1 MIRFPIIR
9 CLGAAALLMGLSA
22 YPLQAAAQERRV
34 FQVTPGPRI
43 VTQEVPSLN
52 DSAAIRRWLCPNGG
66 TPMRGRPGRCDGRGV
81 ARLGGS
87 AATGGSDPDVAGWY
101 ADLPPASRRQLACP
115 AGTVAAE
122 ARANPGTVRCI
133 PG

>member
-1 MIRFPIIR
+1 MIRLPIHR
-9 CLGAAALLMGLSA
+9 AGAALLVGLLAVATPAS
-22 YPLQAAAQERRV
+22 AQERRV

-43 VTQEVPSLN
+43 VTQEMPGLG

-81 ARLGGS
+81 ARLGGT

-101 ADLPPASRRQLACP
+101 ADLPPASRRQTACP
-115 AGTVAAE
+115 TGTVPAE
-122 ARANPGTVRCI
+122 ARANPGTVRCV

>member
-1 MIRFPIIR
+1 MTRLSLIGG
-9 CLGAAALLMGLSA
+9 LGAAAFLLGLA
-22 YPLQAAAQERRV
+22 APAPQAAAQERRV

-43 VTQEVPSLN
+43 VTQEMPSLT
-52 DSAAIRRWLCPNGG
+52 DAAAIRRWLCPNGG

-81 ARLGGS
+81 ARVGG
-87 AATGGSDPDVAGWY
+87 ATGGGTDPDVAGWY
-101 ADLPPASRRQLACP
+101 ADLPPPSRRQVACP

-122 ARANPGTVRCI
+122 ARLNPGTVRCV